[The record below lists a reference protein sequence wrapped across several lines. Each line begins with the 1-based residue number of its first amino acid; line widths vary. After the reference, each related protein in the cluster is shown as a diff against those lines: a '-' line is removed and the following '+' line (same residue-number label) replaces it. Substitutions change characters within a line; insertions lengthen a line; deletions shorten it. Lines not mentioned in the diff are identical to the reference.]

1 MTIRGRTA
9 VKVIVNQETCMGM
22 GICEGL
28 DQDRFEVS
36 DQGEMTIRKSEF
48 DEAHREHIAHCV
60 RSCPTGSLRIADD

>member
-1 MTIRGRTA
+1 
-9 VKVIVNQETCMGM
+9 MGM

-28 DQDRFEVS
+28 DPDRFEVS

-48 DEAHREHIAHCV
+48 DEAHRKHIEHCV